1 MDPRP
6 ALPPLPHPHRLRPGP
21 PPAVG
26 PKRAAPESGAFE
38 EIDAADLFLEAP
50 KARPPRAPVVAARP
64 PRPPAPPSIAAP
76 EGKVPLA
83 KLPLGKRPAP
93 RAPTDRT
100 PIVEVPLAPESIIED
115 AILEE
120 ADASIVDVPIGDE
133 STAASVVAPP
143 VVAPP
148 VVSPPVVAAPIVV
161 SPAATAAAAPRTSPR
176 AAAPAP
182 WVAPRGA
189 AASGSRWGADEVA
202 GRTPW
207 WRYTAASAGLSA
219 LVTTAVLMIGLDRAA
234 ASSRPTPPPAEVV
247 IAYDP
252 ASLADPSPPA
262 PAPSVDADE
271 APRLLARRVA
281 LRGTRNL
288 AAGLE
293 GPARSAFEEALRLD
307 PRNRAALAGLGRL
320 DVAAKR
326 FASAIERLS
335 LAVRLEPRDRE
346 LHELLAT
353 AHGEL
358 GHERAAARHIR
369 LAQAGAQAGVAG
381 PEI

>member
-1 MDPRP
+1 MDARP
-6 ALPPLPHPHRLRPGP
+6 GLLPLPHPHRSRPGP
-21 PPAVG
+21 PPFVG
-26 PKRAAPESGAFE
+26 PRRTAEPVVE
-38 EIDAADLFLEAP
+38 EIDAEDLFLEAP
-50 KARPPRAPVVAARP
+50 TPPPARAIVRPPRAPAQ
-64 PRPPAPPSIAAP
+64 PAIAAP

-83 KLPLGKRPAP
+83 KLPLTKVPVP
-93 RAPTDRT
+93 RAPTARS
-100 PIVEVPLAPESIIED
+100 PIVEVPLAPESIVDD

-120 ADASIVDVPIGDE
+120 VDASIVDAPILE
-133 STAASVVAPP
+133 EPTPAAPTTTETAPTVV
-143 VVAPP
+143 
-148 VVSPPVVAAPIVV
+148 APIVV
-161 SPAATAAAAPRTSPR
+161 APVVVAPIVVAPAATAAAAPRTIPR
-176 AAAPAP
+176 TSAPAP

-189 AASGSRWGADEVA
+189 AASGSRWGVDEVPH
-202 GRTPW
+202 RTPW
-207 WRYTAASAGLSA
+207 WRYTAVSAGLSA

-234 ASSRPTPPPAEVV
+234 ASSPPPTAPAEVV

-252 ASLADPSPPA
+252 GLLA
-262 PAPSVDADE
+262 APSAPPTTLGNDAEE

-288 AAGLE
+288 AAGLD

-346 LHELLAT
+346 LHGLLAT

-358 GHERAAARHIR
+358 GHERAAARHLR
-369 LAQAGAQAGVAG
+369 LSQG
-381 PEI
+381 E